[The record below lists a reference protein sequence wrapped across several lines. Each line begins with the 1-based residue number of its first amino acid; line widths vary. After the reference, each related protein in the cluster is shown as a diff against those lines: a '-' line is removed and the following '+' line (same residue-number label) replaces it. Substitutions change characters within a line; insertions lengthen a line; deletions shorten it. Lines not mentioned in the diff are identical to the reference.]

1 METNL
6 PRVQFVLASVL
17 RNVHDRLIESYG
29 GVPGLR
35 DENAFLSAIARPENL
50 AAYEESMD
58 VPALAASL
66 PWAILRNHP
75 FTDGN
80 KRTAL
85 AALAIFL
92 ERNGWRLACTEAE
105 ETAMVLR
112 AASSAISETEW
123 TAWVRQVAQSQQ

>member
-1 METNL
+1 MQAN
-6 PRVQFVLASVL
+6 PRRVHFVLASVL

-29 GVPGLR
+29 GVPGIR

-50 AAYEESMD
+50 AAYGDD
-58 VPALAASL
+58 VDLPVLAAAL

-85 AALAIFL
+85 AALSIFI
-92 ERNGWRLACTEAE
+92 ERNGWELTCTEVE

-112 AASSAISETEW
+112 AASSAIDENEW
-123 TAWVRQVAQSQQ
+123 TAWVRHVARPR